1 MAEATAVTLQE
12 IQTARARLGNRVYVT
27 PCPSTDHFVE
37 ETGCR
42 TLYMKLENLQ
52 RTGSF
57 KERGALNRMLVLSEE
72 ERSRG
77 VIAASAG
84 NHAQGVA
91 FHAGRLGIDSLIVM
105 PLRTPLIKVSST
117 RSFGARVI
125 LHGDNFDEAY
135 AEAKRL
141 QAEQNRVFIH
151 PFNDPQVIAGQG
163 TVGLELFEQVPE
175 LELVVIPVGGGGLAA
190 GIACALKS
198 LNPGIRIIGVQA
210 EKISSMKASLE
221 AGQLVQ
227 LPAGSTLADGVAVRR
242 PGTETFA
249 LAQRFVDAVVTVD
262 EAEIANAILRLLE
275 EDKTVVEG
283 AGALPLAALLHGKVP
298 EARGRNVALVL
309 SGGNIDVNLL
319 SRIIER
325 GLVKDGRLMRLTV
338 MMPDRPGAL
347 AGFVAVIAE
356 QGANVMEIHHNRAF
370 LKGPLAEAQVKV
382 TLETRGSEHIAE
394 LLETLAS
401 RGWVVAPDL

>member
-1 MAEATAVTLQE
+1 MSSASAVTLEQ
-12 IQTARARLGNRVYVT
+12 IQQARSRLDRRVYVT
-27 PCPSTDHFVE
+27 PCPSTDHFVSE
-37 ETGCR
+37 VGCR
-42 TLYMKLENLQ
+42 NLYMKLENLQ

-57 KERGALNRMLVLSEE
+57 KERGALNRMLVLTEE
-72 ERSRG
+72 ERRRG

-91 FHAGRLGIDSLIVM
+91 FHAGRLGVDSLIVM
-105 PLRTPLIKVSST
+105 PLRTPLIKASST
-117 RSFGARVI
+117 RSFGAKVV

-151 PFNDPQVIAGQG
+151 PFNDPYVIAGQG
-163 TVGLELFEQVPE
+163 TIGLELFDQVPE
-175 LELVVIPVGGGGLAA
+175 LELVLLPIGGGGLAA
-190 GIACALKS
+190 GIACALKA
-198 LNPGIRIIGVQA
+198 LKPEIRVVGVQA
-210 EKISSMKASLE
+210 EKVSSMKASVE
-221 AGQLVQ
+221 AGRVLEV
-227 LPAGSTLADGVAVRR
+227 PPGSTLADGVAVRK
-242 PGTETFA
+242 PGSETFG
-249 LAQRFVDAVVTVD
+249 LVQRYVDAIVTVD

-275 EDKTVVEG
+275 QDKTVVEG
-283 AGALPLAALLHGKVP
+283 AGALPLAALLNGKVP
-298 EARGRNVALVL
+298 EARDRNVALVL

-325 GLVKDGRLMRLTV
+325 GLVKDGRLMRLTA
-338 MMPDRPGAL
+338 MMPDQPGAL
-347 AGFVAVIAE
+347 AGFVGIIAE

-394 LLETLAS
+394 LLATLTA
-401 RGWVVAPDL
+401 RGWIVAPDV

>member
-1 MAEATAVTLQE
+1 MPAVTLSE
-12 IQTARARLGNRVYVT
+12 IQEARVRLGHHVYVT
-27 PCPSTDHFVE
+27 PCPSTDHFVGE
-37 ETGCR
+37 VGCR

-72 ERSRG
+72 ERRRG
-77 VIAASAG
+77 IIAASAG

-91 FHAGRLGIDSLIVM
+91 FHAGRLGLDSLIVM

-117 RSFGARVI
+117 RSFGAKVL
-125 LHGDNFDEAY
+125 LHGENFDEAY

-151 PFNDPQVIAGQG
+151 PFNDPYVIAGQG
-163 TVGLELFEQVPE
+163 TIGLELFEQVPD
-175 LELVVIPVGGGGLAA
+175 LELVLVPVGGGGLAS

-198 LNPGIRIIGVQA
+198 LNPAIRVVGVQA

-221 AGQLVQ
+221 AGRVVE
-227 LPAGSTLADGVAVRR
+227 LPPGNTLADGVAVRR
-242 PGTETFA
+242 PGTETFS
-249 LAQRFVDAVVTVD
+249 LMQQYIDAIVTVD

-275 EDKTVVEG
+275 QDKTVVEG
-283 AGALPLAALLHGKVP
+283 AGALPLAALLNGKVP
-298 EARGRNVALVL
+298 EARVKNTALVL

-347 AGFVAVIAE
+347 AGFVGVIAE

-394 LLETLAS
+394 LLTTLGA

>member
-1 MAEATAVTLQE
+1 MFQGGAVTLRE
-12 IQTARARLGNRVYVT
+12 IQEAQARLGNHVYVT
-27 PCPSTDHFVE
+27 PCPSTDHFVSE
-37 ETGCR
+37 AGVR
-42 TLYMKLENLQ
+42 ALYMKLENLQ

-57 KERGALNRMLVLSEE
+57 KERGALNRMLVLSDE
-72 ERSRG
+72 ERQRG

-91 FHAGRLGIDSLIVM
+91 FHAGRLGVDALIVM

-117 RSFGARVI
+117 RSFGARVV

-141 QAEQNRVFIH
+141 QAEQNRVFVH
-151 PFNDPQVIAGQG
+151 PFNDPYVIAGQG
-163 TVGLELFEQVPE
+163 TIGLELFDQVPD
-175 LELVVIPVGGGGLAA
+175 LEVVLVPIGGGGLAS

-198 LNPGIRIIGVQA
+198 LKPDIRIVGVQA
-210 EKISSMKASLE
+210 EKICSMKASLE
-221 AGQLVQ
+221 AGRVLEV
-227 LPAGSTLADGVAVRR
+227 PPGSTLADGVAVRR
-242 PGTETFA
+242 PGAETFE
-249 LAQRFVDAVVTVD
+249 LVRRYVDAIVTVD
-262 EAEIANAILRLLE
+262 EAEIANAVLRLLE
-275 EDKTVVEG
+275 QDKTVVEG
-283 AGALPLAALLHGKVP
+283 AGALPLAALLNGKVP
-298 EARGRNVALVL
+298 EAQGRNVALVL

-347 AGFVAVIAE
+347 AGFVGIIAE

-394 LLETLAS
+394 LLSTLSA